1 MSVAAF
7 FHTTCETRELH
18 SDAQLRTR
26 YYRNS
31 FSQAKDA
38 IEKLAAEER
47 LEVRNV
53 DAHHGEIYL
62 LGNGYDIIVTATQV
76 TPIETGIDL
85 KINWFGFVGLGRPK
99 KVALKFYQ
107 GFDRLLKFKGVSLH
121 P

>member
-7 FHTTCETRELH
+7 FQTTCETRELH

-26 YYRNS
+26 YYRNN
-31 FSQAKDA
+31 FSQAKEA
-38 IEKLAAEER
+38 AEKIAAEER

-53 DAHHGEIYL
+53 DALHGEIYL
-62 LGNGYDIIVTATQV
+62 LGNGYDAIITAIQV

-85 KINWFGFVGLGRPK
+85 KINWFGFIGLGRPK
-99 KVALKFYQ
+99 KVALKLYQ
-107 GFDRLLKFKGVSLH
+107 SFDRLLKFKGVSLH